1 MKKIHLK
8 LSLLAM
14 TGMLM
19 GGTVMFTS
27 CEKEESVVYAEDA
40 ADVSLE
46 LKAFKEAILVS
57 AKLPHD
63 FSLSKEESVSRNVS
77 LLIDEARALIYATG
91 VSQAELSKLC
101 SNDAD
106 VVKYAMDIY
115 LKESQKQFN

>member
-8 LSLLAM
+8 LSLLLM
-14 TGMLM
+14 TGVLM
-19 GGTVMFTS
+19 GGAAMLTS
-27 CEKEESVVYAEDA
+27 CEKEESVAYAEDA

-46 LKAFKEAILVS
+46 LKAFREAILVS

-63 FSLSKEESVSRNVS
+63 FSLSKEESINRNVS

-91 VSQAELSKLC
+91 ISQTELDKLC

-106 VVKYAMDIY
+106 IVKYAMDIY